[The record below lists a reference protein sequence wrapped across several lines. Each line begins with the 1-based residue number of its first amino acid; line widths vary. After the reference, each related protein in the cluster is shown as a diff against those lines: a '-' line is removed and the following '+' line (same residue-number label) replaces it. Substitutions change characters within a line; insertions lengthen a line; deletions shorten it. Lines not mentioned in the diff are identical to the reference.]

1 MSLLSA
7 PGDAIIPCNGDKLG
21 EMRTSVKTRRRRCVD
36 KKDDDTKVCAN
47 EHGRPKVACERLEEF
62 GLYNEELTQFRAE
75 TVAWLEANCPQ
86 SQRQP
91 IVRDQQIWGGRR
103 RVFPSAEA
111 QQWFE
116 ACRDKGYTAPEWPSE
131 YGGGGLS
138 SAQAK
143 VLQQEMARMRC
154 RPPLYC
160 QGLWMLGPA
169 LLVYGNEAQKREHL
183 SAICRGEIRWAQ
195 GYSEPSAGSDLANL
209 KTKAEDCGDHF
220 LVNGTKIWTTKA
232 DEADWIFCLVRT
244 SDTTPKQA
252 GISFLLIDME
262 TEGVSTSP
270 IPLISGESEFCQTFF
285 DSVKVPKANLV
296 GELNG
301 GWAVAKELLK
311 HERKMMAAFEGMLE
325 KPAMELLEL
334 AQHAVGVDE
343 SGALA
348 DDELRSDIARHL
360 MRETAMGQLGER
372 IYRQGKAKQSDPR
385 LPLLMKYLGTSEAQT
400 KDELILRALGDE
412 GLSMDDPTVS
422 LGLRKMVKQWAF
434 NKSLTIAGGTSEVQL
449 NIIAKRALGM
459 PSAEGRS

>member
-1 MSLLSA
+1 MSDQSELSA
-7 PGDAIIPCNGDKLG
+7 F
-21 EMRTSVKTRRRRCVD
+21 R
-36 KKDDDTKVCAN
+36 
-47 EHGRPKVACERLEEF
+47 EEI
-62 GLYNEELTQFRAE
+62 A
-75 TVAWLEANCPQ
+75 VWLRDNCPE

-91 IVRDQQIWGGRR
+91 IVREEQIWGGRR
-103 RVFPSAEA
+103 RQFPSEDAKA
-111 QQWFE
+111 WFE
-116 ACRDKGYTAPEWPSE
+116 ACRDRGFTAPEWPAE

-138 SAQAK
+138 AEQAK
-143 VLQQEMARMRC
+143 VLSQEMNRLGC

-169 LLVYGNEAQKREHL
+169 LLVYGNEEQKKQHL
-183 SAICRGEIRWAQ
+183 TAICRGEIRWAQ

-244 SDTTPKQA
+244 SDSTPKQA
-252 GISFLLIDME
+252 GISFLLIDMAS
-262 TEGVSTSP
+262 EGVSTSP

-285 DSVKVPKANLV
+285 DNVKVPKANLV

-334 AQHAVGVDE
+334 AHYAVGSDE
-343 SGALA
+343 NGRLKDA
-348 DDELRSDIARHL
+348 ELRSDISQHL
-360 MRETAMGQLGER
+360 MREKALGQLGER
-372 IYRQGKAKQSDPR
+372 IYWQGKAKQTDPR
-385 LPLLMKYLGTSEAQT
+385 LPLLMKHLGTSEAQA
-400 KDELILRALGDE
+400 KDELIMRALGEE

-422 LGLRKMVKQWAF
+422 QGLRKMVKQWAF

-459 PSAEGRS
+459 PSAEGKS

>member
-1 MSLLSA
+1 LSQPESHPLSKEA
-7 PGDAIIPCNGDKLG
+7 LA
-21 EMRTSVKTRRRRCVD
+21 EFRTD
-36 KKDDDTKVCAN
+36 IA
-47 EHGRPKVACERLEEF
+47 G
-62 GLYNEELTQFRAE
+62 
-75 TVAWLEANCPQ
+75 WLEANCPL

-91 IVRDQQIWGGRR
+91 IVREEQIWGGRR
-103 RVFPSAEA
+103 RVFPSQDA

-116 ACRDKGYTAPEWPSE
+116 ACRDRGFTAPEWPVE
-131 YGGGGLS
+131 YGGAGLNS
-138 SAQAK
+138 EQAK
-143 VLQQEMARMRC
+143 VLKQEMTRLGC

-183 SAICRGEIRWAQ
+183 TAICRGEIRWAQ

-244 SDTTPKQA
+244 SDVTPKQA
-252 GISFLLIDME
+252 GISFLLIDMA

-285 DSVKVPKANLV
+285 DNVKVPKINLV

-311 HERKMMAAFEGMLE
+311 HERKMMSAFEGMLE
-325 KPAMELLEL
+325 KPAMELIEL
-334 AQHAVGVDE
+334 ADYAVG
-343 SGALA
+343 S
-348 DDELRSDIARHL
+348 DDQERLNDVELRSDMSRHL
-360 MRETAMGQLGER
+360 MRETALGQLGER
-372 IYRQGKAKQSDPR
+372 IYWQGKAKQIDPR
-385 LPLLMKYLGTSEAQT
+385 LPLLMKHLGTSEAQA

-412 GLSMDDPTVS
+412 GLSMEDPNVS
-422 LGLRKMVKQWAF
+422 AGLRKMVKQWAF

-459 PSAEGRS
+459 PSGEGKS

>member
-1 MSLLSA
+1 LSQSDSHPLSQEA
-7 PGDAIIPCNGDKLG
+7 LV
-21 EMRTSVKTRRRRCVD
+21 E
-36 KKDDDTKVCAN
+36 
-47 EHGRPKVACERLEEF
+47 
-62 GLYNEELTQFRAE
+62 FRAD
-75 TVAWLEANCPQ
+75 VADWLETNCPP

-91 IVRDQQIWGGRR
+91 IVREEQIWGGRR
-103 RVFPSAEA
+103 RVFPSPEA

-116 ACRDKGYTAPEWPSE
+116 ACRDRGFTAPEWPTE
-131 YGGGGLS
+131 YGGAGLD
-138 SAQAK
+138 AEQAK
-143 VLQQEMARMRC
+143 ILKQEMTRLRC

-169 LLVYGNEAQKREHL
+169 LLVYGSEAQKREHL
-183 SAICRGEIRWAQ
+183 TAICRGEIRWAQ

-244 SDTTPKQA
+244 SDATPKQA
-252 GISFLLIDME
+252 GISFLLIDMA

-285 DSVKVPKANLV
+285 DNVKVPKANLV
-296 GELNG
+296 GELND

-311 HERKMMAAFEGMLE
+311 HERKMMSAFEGMLE

-334 AQHAVGVDE
+334 ADYAVGSDAQ
-343 SGALA
+343 GRLNDA
-348 DDELRSDIARHL
+348 ELRSDMSRHL
-360 MRETAMGQLGER
+360 MREAALGQLGER
-372 IYRQGKAKQSDPR
+372 IYWQGKAKQTDPR
-385 LPLLMKYLGTSEAQT
+385 LPLLMKHLGTSEAQS

-412 GLSMDDPTVS
+412 GLSMADPSVS
-422 LGLRKMVKQWAF
+422 PGLRKMVKQWAF
-434 NKSLTIAGGTSEVQL
+434 NKSLTIAGGTSEIQL

-459 PSAEGRS
+459 PSGEGRS